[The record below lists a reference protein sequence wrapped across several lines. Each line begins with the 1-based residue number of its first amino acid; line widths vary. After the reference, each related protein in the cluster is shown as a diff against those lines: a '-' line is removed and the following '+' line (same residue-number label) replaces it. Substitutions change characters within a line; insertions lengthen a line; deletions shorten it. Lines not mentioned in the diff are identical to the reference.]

1 MHWWDFKT
9 QPEPASNVTM
19 SDVRGDHIVAAYDAE
34 LKKLNKLLARMG
46 GLAERQLANAL
57 LAVERR
63 DDNLARIVKNGDTEI
78 DLLEQEIE
86 SLVIRMLAL
95 RQPMAND
102 LRYII
107 STLRTSSDI
116 ERIGDYAKNI
126 GKRALALNQLPA
138 EPLLRG
144 ILRVGKPV
152 QTMLKSVMDAS
163 LQGDKE
169 KAIEVWEA
177 DEEVDELYTG
187 LFRELLTYMME
198 DPRSITPC
206 THLLF
211 IAKNL
216 ERIGDHATNI
226 AETVHYQID
235 GTPLGDRRPKADAS
249 NYEVIQPS
257 KDRLEDDLPD
267 EGDGVLGGGATP

>member
-1 MHWWDFKT
+1 M
-9 QPEPASNVTM
+9 SNV
-19 SDVRGDHIVAAYDAE
+19 SEGHIHAEYDNE
-34 LKKLNKLLARMG
+34 FKKLTKLLARMG
-46 GLAERQLANAL
+46 GLAESQLANAL
-57 LAVERR
+57 IAIEKRDNKLAM
-63 DDNLARIVKNGDTEI
+63 AVKDGDKEI
-78 DLLEQEIE
+78 DALEHDIE
-86 SLVIRMLAL
+86 SLVVRMLAL

-102 LRYII
+102 LRYVV

-126 GKRALALNQLPA
+126 AKRAMALNQLPA

-144 ILRVGKPV
+144 VLRIGRPV
-152 QTMLKSVMDAS
+152 QAMLKDVMDAH
-163 LQGDKE
+163 LQGDTA

-177 DEEVDELYTG
+177 DEEVDALYTS

-198 DPRSITPC
+198 DPRHITPC

-226 AETVHYQID
+226 AEIIHFQVE
-235 GTPLGDRRPKADAS
+235 GVSLGDRRPKADAS
-249 NYEVIQPS
+249 NYEVMQP
-257 KDRLEDDLPD
+257 EDDSDDDD
-267 EGDGVLGGGATP
+267 EDDNDGPTGNV

>member
-1 MHWWDFKT
+1 M
-9 QPEPASNVTM
+9 SNV
-19 SDVRGDHIVAAYDAE
+19 SEGHIHAEYDNE
-34 LKKLNKLLARMG
+34 FKKLTKLLARMG
-46 GLAERQLANAL
+46 GLAESQLANAL
-57 LAVERR
+57 IAIEKRDNKLAM
-63 DDNLARIVKNGDTEI
+63 AVKDGDKEI
-78 DLLEQEIE
+78 DALEHEIE
-86 SLVIRMLAL
+86 SLVVRMLAL

-102 LRYII
+102 LRYVV

-126 GKRALALNQLPA
+126 AKRAMALNQLPA

-144 ILRVGKPV
+144 VLRIGRPV
-152 QTMLKSVMDAS
+152 QAMLKDLMDAH
-163 LQGDKE
+163 LQGDTA

-177 DEEVDELYTG
+177 DEEVDALYTS

-198 DPRSITPC
+198 DPRHITPC

-226 AETVHYQID
+226 AEIIHFQVE
-235 GTPLGDRRPKADAS
+235 GVSLGDRRPKADAS
-249 NYEVIQPS
+249 NYEVMQP
-257 KDRLEDDLPD
+257 EDDSDDDD
-267 EGDGVLGGGATP
+267 EDDNDGPTGNV

>member
-1 MHWWDFKT
+1 M
-9 QPEPASNVTM
+9 SNV
-19 SDVRGDHIVAAYDAE
+19 SEGHIHAEYDNE
-34 LKKLNKLLARMG
+34 FKKLTKLLARMG
-46 GLAERQLANAL
+46 GLAESQLANAL
-57 LAVERR
+57 IAIEKRDNKLAM
-63 DDNLARIVKNGDTEI
+63 AVKDGDKEI
-78 DLLEQEIE
+78 DALEHEIE
-86 SLVIRMLAL
+86 SLVVRMLAL

-102 LRYII
+102 LRYVV

-126 GKRALALNQLPA
+126 AKRAMALNQLPA

-144 ILRVGKPV
+144 VLRIGRPV
-152 QTMLKSVMDAS
+152 QAMLKDVMDAH
-163 LQGDKE
+163 LQGDTA

-177 DEEVDELYTG
+177 DEEVDALYTS

-198 DPRSITPC
+198 DPRHITPC

-226 AETVHYQID
+226 AEIIHFQVE
-235 GTPLGDRRPKADAS
+235 GVSLGDRRPKADAS
-249 NYEVIQPS
+249 NYEVMQP
-257 KDRLEDDLPD
+257 EDDSDDDD
-267 EGDGVLGGGATP
+267 EDDNDGPSGHV

>member
-1 MHWWDFKT
+1 M
-9 QPEPASNVTM
+9 SNV
-19 SDVRGDHIVAAYDAE
+19 SEGHIHAEYDNE
-34 LKKLNKLLARMG
+34 FKKLTKLLARMG
-46 GLAERQLANAL
+46 GLAESQLANAL
-57 LAVERR
+57 IAIEKRDNKLAM
-63 DDNLARIVKNGDTEI
+63 AVKDGDKEI
-78 DLLEQEIE
+78 DALEHEIE
-86 SLVIRMLAL
+86 SLVVRMLAL

-102 LRYII
+102 LRYVV

-126 GKRALALNQLPA
+126 AKRAMALNQLPA

-144 ILRVGKPV
+144 VLRIGRPV
-152 QTMLKSVMDAS
+152 QAMLKDVMDAH
-163 LQGDKE
+163 LQGDTA

-177 DEEVDELYTG
+177 DEEVDALYTS

-198 DPRSITPC
+198 DPRHITPC

-226 AETVHYQID
+226 AEIIHFQVE
-235 GTPLGDRRPKADAS
+235 GVSLGDRRPKADAS
-249 NYEVIQPS
+249 NYEVMQP
-257 KDRLEDDLPD
+257 EDDSDDDD
-267 EGDGVLGGGATP
+267 EDDNDGPTGNV

>member
-1 MHWWDFKT
+1 MR
-9 QPEPASNVTM
+9 P
-19 SDVRGDHIVAAYDAE
+19 G
-34 LKKLNKLLARMG
+34 
-46 GLAERQLANAL
+46 
-57 LAVERR
+57 
-63 DDNLARIVKNGDTEI
+63 
-78 DLLEQEIE
+78 
-86 SLVIRMLAL
+86 AL

-102 LRYII
+102 LRYVV

-126 GKRALALNQLPA
+126 AKRAMALNQLPA

-144 ILRVGKPV
+144 VLRIGRPV
-152 QTMLKSVMDAS
+152 QAMLKDVMDAH
-163 LQGDKE
+163 LQGDTA

-177 DEEVDELYTG
+177 DEEVDALYTS

-198 DPRSITPC
+198 DPRHITPC

-226 AETVHYQID
+226 AEIIHFQVE
-235 GTPLGDRRPKADAS
+235 GVSLGDRRPKADAS
-249 NYEVIQPS
+249 NYEVMQP
-257 KDRLEDDLPD
+257 EDDSDDDD
-267 EGDGVLGGGATP
+267 EDDNDGPTGNV